1 MKKSLNEDL
10 CINDTIEVNGVTY
23 KCISEENTCLNCD
36 LINNSWDIC
45 DGIGCIKN
53 SVILKID
60 TTPKYPVLLVAGES
74 IEILGLKLLI
84 KSEIGEANE
93 CSGCLL
99 NGRTAF
105 VLCKQVNCKT
115 NRVIISN
122 EIVE

>member
-36 LINNSWDIC
+36 LINASWHIC

-84 KSEIGEANE
+84 KPATDSCE
-93 CSGCLL
+93 GCIFDCRVY
-99 NGRTAF
+99 NS
-105 VLCKQVNCKT
+105 LCKQVNCRT
-115 NRVIISN
+115 NSVIIS
-122 EIVE
+122 EEVVE

>member
-23 KCISEENTCLNCD
+23 KCISEENLCLNCD
-36 LINNSWDIC
+36 LINISLDIC

-84 KSEIGEANE
+84 KSEIVEANE
-93 CSGCLL
+93 CSGCVLYC
-99 NGRTAF
+99 RTSLA
-105 VLCKQVNCKT
+105 LCHQVDCKT
-115 NRVIISN
+115 NSVIISN
-122 EIVE
+122 KVVE